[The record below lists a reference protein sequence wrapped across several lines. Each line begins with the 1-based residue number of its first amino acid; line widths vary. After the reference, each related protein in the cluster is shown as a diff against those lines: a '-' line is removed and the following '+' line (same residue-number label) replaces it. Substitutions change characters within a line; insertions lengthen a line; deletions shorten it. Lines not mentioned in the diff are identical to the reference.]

1 MTDSRSIDLIQARL
15 DGVISAADLKEL
27 EIALQADAELVDIQ
41 QQMGKLTQVLDRM
54 EAVEPPPGLRNRIL
68 GAVQPSPQR
77 SNRSNRSKIVP
88 LVPRRPVPQWF
99 GYGIAAAFGAIVAAV
114 ALQIGTIGTGTRAD
128 VSALVGTISK
138 IGNAQRDA
146 GQRDPGTHPAAAGQ
160 QIVLN
165 SGALTGLIETSFQ
178 DGLVVLDFNLTGSAP
193 VEITAEYS
201 PSRLSF
207 NGFVRSD
214 DAMAA
219 LDTEPG
225 LLRVSAQRDHRY
237 AVFFAPGGEGPGV
250 IELRL
255 VADGR
260 LIEQRSVE
268 IPATN

>member
-114 ALQIGTIGTGTRAD
+114 ALQIGTIGTGTQAD

-138 IGNAQRDA
+138 IGNAQRDP
-146 GQRDPGTHPAAAGQ
+146 GQQDPGTHPAAAGQ

-165 SGALTGLIETSFQ
+165 SGALTGLIET
-178 DGLVVLDFNLTGSAP
+178 
-193 VEITAEYS
+193 
-201 PSRLSF
+201 
-207 NGFVRSD
+207 
-214 DAMAA
+214 
-219 LDTEPG
+219 
-225 LLRVSAQRDHRY
+225 
-237 AVFFAPGGEGPGV
+237 
-250 IELRL
+250 
-255 VADGR
+255 
-260 LIEQRSVE
+260 
-268 IPATN
+268 